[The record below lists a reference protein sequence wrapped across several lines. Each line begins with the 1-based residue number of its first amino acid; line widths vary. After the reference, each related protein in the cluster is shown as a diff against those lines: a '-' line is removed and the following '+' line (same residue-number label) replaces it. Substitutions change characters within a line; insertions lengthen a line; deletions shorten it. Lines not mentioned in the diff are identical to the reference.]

1 MWEGGGHVDSQGA
14 GGGAR
19 VGGGCD
25 GLVCGESDDRRQA
38 TIAPSREAS
47 PTLRAHAGEART
59 SSPGAASASAAQM
72 VCTPSSPREV
82 SLSTSAVR
90 PCWRRRAAARSPANS
105 VVMGLSCRSRRTSEV
120 VAARGA
126 GVCTAGPTCVCAGGG
141 GGGAAGGPDQGG
153 GRGESTGGGR
163 APARALAS
171 AMPPSA
177 PTREDTIL
185 KSSSAGER
193 CTRLQHGGCVR
204 GVCGL

>member
-141 GGGAAGGPDQGG
+141 GGAAGRTDQGE